1 MRSYSPTVTPA
12 GTSIWISTFAV
23 AMGSS
28 VNQEI
33 GCFQL
38 HPTLCRHRLAA
49 KGQNAQRCTYQRES
63 QFEGHP
69 FCGEWFPT
77 FRQYIIH
84 CLELAGHRFPHT
96 DEIFSARLDGFWFVL
111 RRFLFGFFLG

>member
-1 MRSYSPTVTPA
+1 
-12 GTSIWISTFAV
+12 V

-63 QFEGHP
+63 RLGSP
-69 FCGEWFPT
+69 V
-77 FRQYIIH
+77 FRCTTLQI
-84 CLELAGHRFPHT
+84 EP
-96 DEIFSARLDGFWFVL
+96 GF
-111 RRFLFGFFLG
+111 G

>member
-63 QFEGHP
+63 RSRFVDDQGKESLNFQINLLVQALIGVVATIVLS
-69 FCGEWFPT
+69 FVTCGF
-77 FRQYIIH
+77 
-84 CLELAGHRFPHT
+84 G
-96 DEIFSARLDGFWFVL
+96 
-111 RRFLFGFFLG
+111 LF

>member
-63 QFEGHP
+63 HRDLVWAGNVI
-69 FCGEWFPT
+69 
-77 FRQYIIH
+77 RQS
-84 CLELAGHRFPHT
+84 HRSEDYPGRAV
-96 DEIFSARLDGFWFVL
+96 DAQSRRKAARAERDSFTIDV
-111 RRFLFGFFLG
+111 

>member
-63 QFEGHP
+63 QHNHYL
-69 FCGEWFPT
+69 FPGPRNECSDT
-77 FRQYIIH
+77 RWAGLI
-84 CLELAGHRFPHT
+84 ELIDAKGRK
-96 DEIFSARLDGFWFVL
+96 L
-111 RRFLFGFFLG
+111 LGPVAINPNSGP